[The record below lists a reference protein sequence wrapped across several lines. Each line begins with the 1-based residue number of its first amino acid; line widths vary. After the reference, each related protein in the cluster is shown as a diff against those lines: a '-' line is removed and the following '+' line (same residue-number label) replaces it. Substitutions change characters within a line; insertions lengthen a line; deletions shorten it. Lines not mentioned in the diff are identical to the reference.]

1 MNVVRKT
8 EEELFLVDRAV
19 PLRILGGFFVLFASL
34 FLAFADR
41 IPFPAALF
49 PWIFLLV
56 GAAIAILPRNTFIRF
71 DRDRGEVTIDR
82 IGTVLPRQQRTIP
95 LDQIHMVEVQEQ
107 RGSKGGST
115 YRVRLLIVDGDPV
128 NFTEYSSSGRGSKD
142 ELAETVRTW
151 LGRFA

>member
-1 MNVVRKT
+1 VKVVRKT

-19 PLRILGGFFVLFASL
+19 PLRILGGFFVLFASF

-41 IPFPAALF
+41 IPFPAVIF
-49 PWIFLLV
+49 PWIFLLI
-56 GAAIAILPRNTFIRF
+56 GAAIAILPRNTMIRF
-71 DRDRGEVTIDR
+71 DRERGEVTIDR

-95 LDQIHMVEVQEQ
+95 LDQIHTVDVQEQ

-115 YRVRLLIVDGDPV
+115 YRVRLLVTEGEPV
-128 NFTEYSSSGRGSKD
+128 NFTEYSSSGRGAKE

-151 LGRFA
+151 LGGFA